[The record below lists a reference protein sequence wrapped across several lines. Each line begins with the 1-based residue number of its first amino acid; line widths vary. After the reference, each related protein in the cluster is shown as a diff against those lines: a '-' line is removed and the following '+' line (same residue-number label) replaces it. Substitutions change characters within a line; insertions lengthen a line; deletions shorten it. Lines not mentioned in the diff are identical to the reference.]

1 MLFDPFVIVRHPL
14 ALVAIVAVVIA
25 GKALLA
31 YVLMRFMKQPPQA
44 SALVALGL
52 AQIGE
57 FSFVLAG
64 LGLQLEVMSKE
75 TYNLILAAAL
85 ISIAVNPFLLRIV
98 PDLPPAKPAK
108 IEPTPKEA
116 ASA

>member
-1 MLFDPFVIVRHPL
+1 MLGQSQRTSL
-14 ALVAIVAVVIA
+14 
-25 GKALLA
+25 
-31 YVLMRFMKQPPQA
+31 
-44 SALVALGL
+44 LVALGT

-64 LGLQLEVMSKE
+64 LGRELDVLSPE
-75 TYNLILAAAL
+75 TYNLILGAAM
-85 ISIAVNPFLLRIV
+85 ISIAVNPFLIRFV

-108 IEPTPKEA
+108 IEPTPKET